1 MLACVKISQAVLQWH
16 QPVELLAVPNIS
28 SSNSAVSGLEMTKD
42 FALGVR
48 TLKAICFKCSGNALA
63 PCTRTGR
70 WSWEAALKDAGQGCL
85 QHFRRGGNSKKQNW
99 HFSDSFTKEEGQEVN
114 LHSWFMRF
122 SSSPRQFVLLKTTI
136 NNAGQNLAAKSNRKL
151 SSSYN
156 ETFKK
161 QKKAKH

>member
-48 TLKAICFKCSGNALA
+48 TLKAICFKCGGNALA

-70 WSWEAALKDAGQGCL
+70 
-85 QHFRRGGNSKKQNW
+85 
-99 HFSDSFTKEEGQEVN
+99 
-114 LHSWFMRF
+114 
-122 SSSPRQFVLLKTTI
+122 
-136 NNAGQNLAAKSNRKL
+136 
-151 SSSYN
+151 
-156 ETFKK
+156 
-161 QKKAKH
+161 